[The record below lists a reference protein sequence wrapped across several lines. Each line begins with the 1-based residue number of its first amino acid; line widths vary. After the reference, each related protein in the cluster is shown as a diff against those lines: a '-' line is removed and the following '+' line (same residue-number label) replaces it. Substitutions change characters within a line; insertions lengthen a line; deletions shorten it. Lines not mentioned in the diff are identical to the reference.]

1 MEPIDHNIRS
11 IFELQSLIDTLFFKS
26 FIQHYTMPL
35 GLNQTHLKAL
45 INIRFNDGCP
55 MSDISHRLGM
65 EKGSFT
71 PVANKLI
78 ANDFIRKTRSQTDKR
93 VYNLELTEK
102 GKETADS
109 FGRKHWDYIENLL
122 TLQYDDEAKNEFLTN
137 VASIN
142 KQVKLLAES
151 TNQTLPNIPPDDPR
165 KGQLK

>member
-1 MEPIDHNIRS
+1 MDPFDHNIRS
-11 IFELQSLIDTLFFKS
+11 IFELQSLVDTLFFKS
-26 FIQHYTMPL
+26 FIQDYSMPE

-78 ANDFIRKTRSQTDKR
+78 SMGLIRKTRSQTDKR
-93 VYNLELTEK
+93 VYNLDLTEN
-102 GKETADS
+102 GREVADS
-109 FGRKHWDYIENLL
+109 FGRKHWDYVENLL
-122 TLQYDDEAKNEFLTN
+122 NHQYDQDAKKQFLID

-142 KQVKLLAES
+142 KQIKFLAES
-151 TNQTLPNIPPDDPR
+151 TDQSLPNIPPGDPR
-165 KGQLK
+165 KGNLK